1 MIAPLPEMSLR
12 LTRRDWTR
20 LGWVLAISIAVHLL
34 VWGGYEAGK
43 AFDLWNRLQLPA
55 WARTI
60 TRMLAVVK
68 LPPEKTAD
76 REPPLMFVD
85 VNPLQATTEAPKDAA
100 FYSAL
105 NSKAANPDADKDT
118 GIPKIEGNQAE
129 MLRTVDVA
137 RNQPQQLQPSPPEPA
152 EVSKPKPAMTIGDLA
167 LAKPDPNPRDTQGQ
181 AEESR
186 PRTLVEAKMRQQLSS
201 LAGEKMKQEG
211 GVQRRARIASLDAI
225 STPFGAY
232 DRALIIAIQQ
242 RWYDLMDERNMGF
255 SPGRV
260 VLQFELKFDGT
271 VSGVKVMET
280 NVDPIMTYLC
290 QKAIQD
296 PSPYERWPTDMR
308 RLNNGDTRLLK
319 FAFYYN

>member
-1 MIAPLPEMSLR
+1 MTAPLPEMSLR
-12 LTRRDWTR
+12 LTRREWTR

-34 VWGGYEAGK
+34 AWGGYEAGK

-60 TRMLAVVK
+60 TQMLAVVK
-68 LPPEKTAD
+68 LPPEKAAD

-85 VNPLQATTEAPKDAA
+85 VNPAQASAEAPKNAA
-100 FYSAL
+100 YYSAL
-105 NSKAANPDADKDT
+105 NSQAANPDADKDT
-118 GIPKIEGNQAE
+118 GIPKIEGNQSQV
-129 MLRTVDVA
+129 LRTVDA
-137 RNQPQQLQPSPPEPA
+137 ERNKPQQLQPSPQEPA
-152 EVSKPKPAMTIGDLA
+152 EASKPKPAMTIGDLA

-186 PRTLVEAKMRQQLSS
+186 PRTLVEAKMRQQMSS
-201 LAGEKMKQEG
+201 LAGERIKQEG
-211 GVQRRARIASLDAI
+211 GVRRRSRIASLDAMA
-225 STPFGAY
+225 TQFGAY
-232 DRALIIAIQQ
+232 DQALIGAIQQ
-242 RWYDLMDERNMGF
+242 RWNDLLDERRTGF

-260 VLQFELKFDGT
+260 VVQFELKFDGT
-271 VSGVKVMET
+271 VSDVKVLET
-280 NVDPIMTYLC
+280 SVDQIMTYLC